1 MRDENVVDSPCA
13 ITEPFSNGDIDV
25 RNNFTADAFFH
36 APDIHSLPRV
46 LGSGWEIG
54 AIASVR
60 SGLPVNITTN
70 VPDDYGTPQ
79 RPNYASEANRSSI
92 RARNYGAP
100 SNQFNA
106 AAFITPPSS
115 SFGNVPRNAGVG
127 PRFAQVDFSLVKQT
141 PLSEKWNMQFRT
153 DLFNIANHPNFANPD
168 GNTTDPNFGRSSQT
182 IGSTVG
188 TGTSRQ
194 IQFSVKLIR

>member
-1 MRDENVVDSPCA
+1 
-13 ITEPFSNGDIDV
+13 
-25 RNNFTADAFFH
+25 
-36 APDIHSLPRV
+36 V

-54 AIASVR
+54 SIASVR

-79 RPNYASEANRSSI
+79 RPNYAAAANRSSI
-92 RARNYGAP
+92 RAKNYSAP
-100 SNQFNA
+100 NNQFNT
-106 AAFITPPSS
+106 AAFVTPPSS

-141 PLSEKWNMQFRT
+141 PLGEKWNMQFRT

-182 IGSTVG
+182 VGSTVG

>member
-1 MRDENVVDSPCA
+1 M
-13 ITEPFSNGDIDV
+13 
-25 RNNFTADAFFH
+25 
-36 APDIHSLPRV
+36 
-46 LGSGWEIG
+46 
-54 AIASVR
+54 
-60 SGLPVNITTN
+60 
-70 VPDDYGTPQ
+70 
-79 RPNYASEANRSSI
+79 
-92 RARNYGAP
+92 
-100 SNQFNA
+100 
-106 AAFITPPSS
+106 
-115 SFGNVPRNAGVG
+115 PRNAGVG
-127 PRFAQVDFSLVKQT
+127 PRFAQVDLSLVKQT